1 MFEPLLD
8 ALRGEV
14 SGERALAA
22 VEALARF
29 HRVQASPGYD
39 AAAGWLAG
47 QLETS
52 GLGVE
57 VEHVPGDGR
66 TRRLGA
72 LMPEGWEC
80 AHARAT
86 LVDAGARESLCDY
99 ARLKLSLILRSDP
112 ARGRFPLVTV
122 EDGTED
128 EHYRGRDVRGR
139 VVLTRGAVQR
149 VHQLA
154 VIERGAAGILF
165 DGRRLLPPVRGPLD
179 DPDAVT
185 YTSFWWRGDEPR
197 GWGFVVSPG
206 TGARL
211 RERLH
216 AGFPLE
222 LDVDIES
229 RHFATRIPLVSATL
243 PGASGREVVVLAHL
257 CHPEPSANDNASGV
271 AAALEAARALAV
283 VSARPGA
290 RSRGLGIRF
299 LWVPELTGTY
309 AYLGPGGGPDP
320 ERAERTVAA
329 LNLDMVGE
337 DQAKCGSTLLI
348 EHPPCFAGSFA
359 EALVGHIR
367 QRAQDWVTSY
377 SGPGHFSLAR
387 MSEVPFSG
395 GSDHAVLVDPLV
407 GVPCPMLIQWPDRY
421 YHSSHD
427 TPDKCDPAS
436 LALAARCAATF
447 AGFLATAGQV
457 ELAWLS
463 EAVRRGS
470 ERRRL
475 EALDHPG
482 PERALAAEALRARQA
497 LLSLRR
503 LGRSEVFT
511 TTAAPLPRAGPA
523 TDAEHGGGRAPA
535 AVPAEMARHLATAI
549 PVRPPAPLEM
559 QRHLIEGYAGLD
571 REARE
576 RYRRFE
582 AEAPGGTLALDLAW
596 YACDGR
602 RTLDEIAQL
611 VWLETGIHAPHA
623 VAEFFDW
630 TARLGRSGW
639 SPGRDGS

>member
-14 SGERALAA
+14 SGERALAT
-22 VEALARF
+22 VEAVARF
-29 HRVQASPGYD
+29 HRIQASPDYD
-39 AAAGWLAG
+39 AAAAWLVG
-47 QLETS
+47 QLEAS
-52 GLGVE
+52 RLRVE

-66 TRRLGA
+66 TRCLGA

-80 AHARAT
+80 SHGRAT
-86 LVDAGARESLCDY
+86 LVDAGARETLCDY
-99 ARLKLSLILRSDP
+99 GRLKLSLILRSAP
-112 ARGRFPLVTV
+112 ARGRFPVV
-122 EDGTED
+122 AIEDGTED

-139 VVLTRGAVQR
+139 VVLTRGAAQR
-149 VHQLA
+149 VHELA

-185 YTSFWWRGDEPR
+185 YTSFWWGGDQPR

-211 RERLH
+211 RERLR

-222 LDVDIES
+222 LEVDIES
-229 RHFATRIPLVSATL
+229 RRFPTRIPLVSATL
-243 PGASGREVVVLAHL
+243 PGTSGREVLVLSHL

-271 AAALEAARALAV
+271 AAALEAARALAAL
-283 VSARPGA
+283 SDRPGA
-290 RSRGLGIRF
+290 RPRGPGIRF
-299 LWVPELTGTY
+299 LWMPELTGTC
-309 AYLGPGGGPDP
+309 AYLGRDGGLDP
-320 ERAERTVAA
+320 ERAGRTVAA

-337 DQAKCGSTLLI
+337 DQAACASTLLL

-359 EALVGHIR
+359 GALLRRIR
-367 QRAQDWVTSY
+367 HRAQDWVTSY
-377 SGPGHFSLAR
+377 SGPGHFSLTR

-436 LALAARCAATF
+436 LALAARCAAAF
-447 AGFLATAGQV
+447 AGFLATAGPAEQS
-457 ELAWLS
+457 WLR
-463 EAVRRGS
+463 EAVERDS
-470 ERRRL
+470 ERGRL
-475 EALDHPG
+475 DALDHPEPG
-482 PERALAAEALRARQA
+482 RAGAAEALRARQA
-497 LLSLRR
+497 ILSLRR
-503 LGRSEVFT
+503 LDPSRVL
-511 TTAAPLPRAGPA
+511 AARDDPHPGAGAAASPNPGPPDPRHA
-523 TDAEHGGGRAPA
+523 
-535 AVPAEMARHLATAI
+535 AI
-549 PVRPPAPLEM
+549 PTRPPAPLEM

-571 REARE
+571 RAARE
-576 RYRRFE
+576 RFRRFE

-596 YACDGR
+596 YACDGK
-602 RTLDEIAQL
+602 RTLDEIARL
-611 VWLETGIHAPHA
+611 VWLEMGTRAPHA
-623 VAEFFDW
+623 IAEFFEW

-639 SPGRDGS
+639 SAGKEGS